1 MVTIKKTEMR
11 GRGRRPKIT
20 EKVKDDVITM
30 YQKGFRVQMI
40 VDKHGI
46 SKASV
51 YRIINERTVNE

>member
-11 GRGRRPKIT
+11 GRGRHPKIT

-30 YQKGFRVQMI
+30 YQRNFPVQMI

-51 YRIINERTVNE
+51 YRIINERTVDE